1 MKLDVYGIRSLN
13 LVPAIARTSQAFE
26 RKNINSLSAI
36 IVPHN
41 AQTFIAGFQD
51 HLRSR
56 LTKGCKHSLVLLGKF
71 FPQCTLSHLL
81 GLFVFCFP
89 SSHLPHSS
97 QPSLQYVVFLS
108 CTLDNIVGRKVE
120 AISESEEM

>member
-26 RKNINSLSAI
+26 RKNINSLS
-36 IVPHN
+36 